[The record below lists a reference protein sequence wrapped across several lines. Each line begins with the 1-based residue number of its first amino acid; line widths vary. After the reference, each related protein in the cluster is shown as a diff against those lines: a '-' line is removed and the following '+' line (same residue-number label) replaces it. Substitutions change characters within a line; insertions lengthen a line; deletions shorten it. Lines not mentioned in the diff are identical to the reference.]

1 MNKKT
6 IGFFS
11 GIAVFA
17 IIYFLPIAGLS
28 AKGQMDLALS
38 LMTVVWWATQ
48 IAQPAFVGGIYLML
62 LIIMNVATPSQVF
75 SSAWTGSIMW
85 LVIGAYLIAG
95 AVNESGLGQRIAYAF
110 IIKFVRSW
118 KGIVI
123 SIFAL
128 TFILALLIP
137 HPWPRAF
144 MIMSVI
150 TVVAETAKM
159 PKRDL
164 AKLGLAVFAAS
175 CPLSGVFYTGD
186 TSLNPLAVQASG
198 QSVNFVSYFIYM
210 GVPMIIAA
218 ILTMFLFLFLFKPS
232 QEVHIDVEALKQ
244 QQAQLGGMTGKEV
257 RTIIWL
263 IIAIALWLTSGITG
277 LDVGWLTL
285 IVALMMSLPVVG
297 GILTAKSWEGVPVNV
312 LVFLTSAIAIGNV
325 GGVTGMNN
333 WIAKT
338 LIPSN
343 LPTNIYLLAI
353 VITVFAM
360 IIHMFMGSVIAVM
373 GITIP
378 AFVAATAHMGISP
391 LAVSLLVFSVTNLHY
406 ILPFHNLA
414 VLVGSD
420 PDTGGGYTQK
430 DVMRLGIP
438 LTAVVFVVALV
449 EMFWF
454 HLVALVEMFWFHLV
468 GLA

>member
-48 IAQPAFVGGIYLML
+48 IAQPAFVGRIYLML

-244 QQAQLGGMTGKEV
+244 QQAQLGGMTGKEI

-263 IIAIALWLTSGITG
+263 IIAIALWLTS
-277 LDVGWLTL
+277 DHRVGRWLTL

-454 HLVALVEMFWFHLV
+454 HLV

>member
-218 ILTMFLFLFLFKPS
+218 ILTMFLFLSLFKPS

-312 LVFLTSAIAIGNV
+312 LVCLTSAIAIGNV

-343 LPTNIYLLAI
+343 LPTNIY
-353 VITVFAM
+353 
-360 IIHMFMGSVIAVM
+360 
-373 GITIP
+373 
-378 AFVAATAHMGISP
+378 
-391 LAVSLLVFSVTNLHY
+391 
-406 ILPFHNLA
+406 
-414 VLVGSD
+414 
-420 PDTGGGYTQK
+420 
-430 DVMRLGIP
+430 
-438 LTAVVFVVALV
+438 
-449 EMFWF
+449 
-454 HLVALVEMFWFHLV
+454 
-468 GLA
+468 

>member
-325 GGVTGMNN
+325 GGVIGMNN

-454 HLVALVEMFWFHLV
+454 HLV

>member
-244 QQAQLGGMTGKEV
+244 QQAQLGGMT
-257 RTIIWL
+257 
-263 IIAIALWLTSGITG
+263 
-277 LDVGWLTL
+277 L
-285 IVALMMSLPVVG
+285 IVVLMMSLPVVG

-414 VLVGSD
+414 VLVGSA

-454 HLVALVEMFWFHLV
+454 HLV

>member
-1 MNKKT
+1 MNKKS

-11 GIAVFA
+11 GIIVFA
-17 IIYFLPIAGLS
+17 VIYLLPIQGLS

-38 LMTVVWWATQ
+38 LMTVVWWAMQ
-48 IAQPAFVGGIYLML
+48 IAQPAFVGGLYLML
-62 LIIMNVATPSQVF
+62 LIICNVATPSQVF

-150 TVVAETAKM
+150 SVVAETAHM

-186 TSLNPLAVQASG
+186 TSLNPLAVADSG
-198 QSVNFVSYFIYM
+198 VHVNFVSYFVYM

-218 ILTMFLFLFLFKPS
+218 VLTMFVFLFMFKPS
-232 QEVHIDVEALKQ
+232 QEVHIDVAALKVK
-244 QQAQLGGMTGKEV
+244 QAEMGKMTGKEI
-257 RTIIWL
+257 RTIVWL
-263 IIAIALWLTSGITG
+263 VIAIALWLTSGITG

-285 IVALMMSLPVVG
+285 IVALMMSMPVIG

-312 LVFLTSAIAIGNV
+312 LVFLTSAIAIGDV
-325 GGVTGMNN
+325 GTVTGMNK
-333 WIAKT
+333 WIANT
-338 LIPSN
+338 VIPSN

-353 VITVFAM
+353 FITVFAM

-378 AFVAATAHMGISP
+378 AFVTATAHMGISP
-391 LAVSLLVFSVTNLHY
+391 LAVSLLVFTVTNLHY

-420 PDTGGGYTQK
+420 PDTGGGYTQA

-438 LTAVVFVVALV
+438 MTGVIFIIALI
-449 EMFWF
+449 
-454 HLVALVEMFWFHLV
+454 EMFWFHLV

>member
-1 MNKKT
+1 MNKKS

-11 GIAVFA
+11 GIIVFA
-17 IIYFLPIAGLS
+17 VIYLLPIQGLS

-38 LMTVVWWATQ
+38 LMTVVWWAMQ
-48 IAQPAFVGGIYLML
+48 IAQPAFVGGLYLML
-62 LIIMNVATPSQVF
+62 LIICNVATPSQVF

-150 TVVAETAKM
+150 SVVAETAHM

-186 TSLNPLAVQASG
+186 TSLNPLAVADSG
-198 QSVNFVSYFIYM
+198 VHVNFVSYFVYM

-218 ILTMFLFLFLFKPS
+218 VLTMFVFLFMFKPS
-232 QEVHIDVEALKQ
+232 QEVHIDVATLKVK
-244 QQAQLGGMTGKEV
+244 QAEMGKMTGKEI
-257 RTIIWL
+257 RTIVWL
-263 IIAIALWLTSGITG
+263 VIAIALWLTSGITG

-285 IVALMMSLPVVG
+285 IVALMMSMPVIG

-312 LVFLTSAIAIGNV
+312 LVFLTSAIAIGDV
-325 GGVTGMNN
+325 GTVTGMNK
-333 WIAKT
+333 WIANT
-338 LIPSN
+338 VIPSN

-353 VITVFAM
+353 FITVFAM

-378 AFVAATAHMGISP
+378 AFVTATAHMGISP
-391 LAVSLLVFSVTNLHY
+391 LAVSLLVFTVTNLHY

-420 PDTGGGYTQK
+420 PDTGGGYTQA

-438 LTAVVFVVALV
+438 MTGVIFIIALI
-449 EMFWF
+449 
-454 HLVALVEMFWFHLV
+454 EMFWFHLV

>member
-1 MNKKT
+1 MNKKS

-17 IIYFLPIAGLS
+17 IIYLLPIQGLS

-38 LMTVVWWATQ
+38 LMTVVWWAMQ

-62 LIIMNVATPSQVF
+62 LIICNVATPSQVF

-118 KGIVI
+118 KGIVV

-150 TVVAETAKM
+150 SVVAETAHM

-186 TSLNPLAVQASG
+186 TSLNPLAVADSG
-198 QSVNFVSYFIYM
+198 VNVNFVSYFVYM

-218 ILTMFLFLFLFKPS
+218 ILTMFVFMFMFKPS
-232 QEVHIDVEALKQ
+232 QEVHIDVDALKVK
-244 QQAQLGGMTGKEV
+244 QAEMGGMTGKEV

-263 IIAIALWLTSGITG
+263 VIAIALWLTSGITG

-312 LVFLTSAIAIGNV
+312 LVFLTSAIAIGDV
-325 GGVTGMNN
+325 GTVTGMNK

-338 LIPSN
+338 VIPTN

-353 VITVFAM
+353 FITVFAM

-378 AFVAATAHMGISP
+378 AFVTATAHMGISP
-391 LAVSLLVFSVTNLHY
+391 LAVSLLVFTVTNLHY

-420 PDTGGGYTQK
+420 PDTGGGYTQG

-438 LTAVVFVVALV
+438 MTGVIFIIALI
-449 EMFWF
+449 
-454 HLVALVEMFWFHLV
+454 EMFWFHLV

>member
-1 MNKKT
+1 M
-6 IGFFS
+6 
-11 GIAVFA
+11 
-17 IIYFLPIAGLS
+17 
-28 AKGQMDLALS
+28 
-38 LMTVVWWATQ
+38 
-48 IAQPAFVGGIYLML
+48 
-62 LIIMNVATPSQVF
+62 
-75 SSAWTGSIMW
+75 
-85 LVIGAYLIAG
+85 
-95 AVNESGLGQRIAYAF
+95 
-110 IIKFVRSW
+110 
-118 KGIVI
+118 I

-150 TVVAETAKM
+150 TVVAETAHM

-198 QSVNFVSYFIYM
+198 QSVNFVSYFVYM

-218 ILTMFLFLFLFKPS
+218 LLTMFLFLFLFKPS
-232 QEVHIDVEALKQ
+232 QPVHIDVEALKQ
-244 QQAQLGGMTGKEV
+244 QQSQLGGMTGKEI

-325 GGVTGMNN
+325 GSVTGMNK
-333 WIAKT
+333 WIANT

-353 VITVFAM
+353 VITLFAM

-378 AFVAATAHMGISP
+378 AFVAATSHMGISP

-414 VLVGSD
+414 ILVGSD

-454 HLVALVEMFWFHLV
+454 HLV

>member
-297 GILTAKSWEGVPVNV
+297 GI
-312 LVFLTSAIAIGNV
+312 
-325 GGVTGMNN
+325 TGMNN

-454 HLVALVEMFWFHLV
+454 HLV